1 MKLMSHNSR
10 ETCCVVAIGRDVV
23 CTPEGNPVLPVSLA
37 RDIVSP
43 SSSLLAVPADREGIT
58 ENEPSHLLAG
68 WASPDASLPGGL
80 TRRNLRSLFGTVDE
94 PAFWSAGHAFQLAHW
109 DRSHQYC
116 GWCGGPTKLDSG
128 ELARQC
134 EECGRSVYPRISP
147 AVIVAVIR
155 DRTLLLAHNAR
166 RSHAFYSVLAGFVE
180 PGETLEEC
188 VVREVREEVNV
199 TVGNVRYVRSQ
210 PWPFPD
216 ALMIAFTA
224 EYVEGEIEVDG
235 TEIDH
240 AYWCGPHELPHVP
253 PRPSVAR
260 ALIDRFVEMFG

>member
-1 MKLMSHNSR
+1 MNDIST
-10 ETCCVVAIGRDVV
+10 ETSCVVAIGRDVI
-23 CTPEGNPVLPVSLA
+23 CNPEGHPALPVSLA
-37 RDIVSP
+37 RRIVSP
-43 SSSLLAVPADREGIT
+43 ASSLLAVPADRSSVDG
-58 ENEPSHLLAG
+58 NGSARLLAG
-68 WASPDASLPGGL
+68 WAPADATLPDGL

-116 GWCGGPTKLDSG
+116 GWCGGATKLNDG

-134 EECGRSVYPRISP
+134 ERCGRSVYPRISP
-147 AVIVAVIR
+147 AIIVAVIR
-155 DRTLLLAHNAR
+155 DRTLLLAHNAQ

-199 TVGNVRYVRSQ
+199 TVGNVQYVGSQ

-240 AYWCGPHELPHVP
+240 AYWCGPHELPNVP

>member
-1 MKLMSHNSR
+1 MSDISR

-23 CTPEGNPVLPVSLA
+23 CTADGNPELPVPVA
-37 RDIVSP
+37 RRIVSP
-43 SSSLLAVPADREGIT
+43 SSSLLEVATDATYSPDRGS
-58 ENEPSHLLAG
+58 PRLLAG
-68 WASPDASLPGGL
+68 WVSPDAELPDGL
-80 TRRNLRSLFGTVDE
+80 TRRNLRSLLGAVDE
-94 PAFWSAGHAFQLAHW
+94 SAFWSAGHAFQLAHW
-109 DRSHQYC
+109 DRSNQYC
-116 GWCGGPTKLDSG
+116 GWCGGPTKLSDG
-128 ELARQC
+128 ELARRC
-134 EECGRSVYPRISP
+134 GRCGRSVYPRISP
-147 AVIVAVIR
+147 AVIVAVVR
-155 DRTLLLAHNAR
+155 ERTLLLAHNAR

-199 TVGNVRYVRSQ
+199 TVGNVRYMGSQ

-224 EYVEGEIEVDG
+224 EYIEGEIEVDG

-240 AYWCGPHELPHVP
+240 AYWCGPHELPNVP

-260 ALIDRFVEMFG
+260 FLIDWFVKMFG